1 MYVLSVLNKKGGVGK
16 TTVASHLA
24 QALGLI
30 GQKVLVIDNDEQHNL
45 TRTLGIT
52 VAEINLADIY
62 SSNIDEETVIKSLK
76 QTFLDNVHCITG
88 SARLASINIHK
99 DALTK
104 LVNSK
109 VIKDLKYDVV
119 IIDNCPSFDA
129 KTKAAIA
136 ASDFFIVPVQLKQL
150 AVDGLAE
157 LMTLMTQEYGVDK
170 KKIRILRNFWKPTRH
185 RDAMSIAVQSMFQDN
200 VLKTIIPED
209 ETIDEIVTDNKS
221 IFLSRSKAKCVS
233 KFEDVICELFGFST
247 EEVWEKLLESR
258 KRYKGD
264 VARENLKRANIGI
277 NISQHEEAEVVA

>member
-45 TRTLGIT
+45 TRTLGIS
-52 VAEINLADIY
+52 VADVNLADIY
-62 SSNIDEETVIKSLK
+62 SSGIDDGTVAKALK

-88 SARLASINIHK
+88 SARLASLNIHK

-104 LVNSK
+104 LVNSEI
-109 VIKDLKYDVV
+109 IKHLKYDVI
-119 IIDNCPSFDA
+119 IIDNCPSFDT
-129 KTKAAIA
+129 KTKSAIA

-150 AVDGLAE
+150 AVDGLTE
-157 LMTLMTQEYGVDK
+157 LMALMTDEYGVDK
-170 KKIRILRNFWKPTRH
+170 KNIRILRNFWKPTRH

-209 ETIDEIVTDNKS
+209 EAIDEIVTDNKS
-221 IFLSRSKAKCVS
+221 IFLSRSKAKCVG

-247 EEVWEKLLESR
+247 EEVWQKLLDAR
-258 KRYKGD
+258 KQYKGD
-264 VARENLKRANIGI
+264 IARENLKRANIGI
-277 NISQHEEAEVVA
+277 ITSKHEVEATA